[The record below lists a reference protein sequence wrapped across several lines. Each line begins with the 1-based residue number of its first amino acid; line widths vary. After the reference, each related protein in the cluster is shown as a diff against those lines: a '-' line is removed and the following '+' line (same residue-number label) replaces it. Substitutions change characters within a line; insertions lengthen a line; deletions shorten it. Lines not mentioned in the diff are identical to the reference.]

1 MDSSAPSQPNQQ
13 TSLEQSKNPA
23 SKTSEEQTKAQDV
36 SSTSQPPIDHRS
48 QHDMPSTN
56 GEEATSSSLGHG
68 DTGSLK
74 EKDIPGSDAQNYSDD
89 PNTEGEQMR
98 APGEGDV
105 ANAVMGGMGKAGGS
119 GEQESLMENI
129 GAKMEAHKQA
139 LHERGE
145 KTGAEIEEEKNEDWT
160 GKKNNVDLRRALGGR
175 GMAVVEAPEN

>member
-1 MDSSAPSQPNQQ
+1 MDPSAPSQPNQQ

-23 SKTSEEQTKAQDV
+23 SKTSEEQTKAQDA
-36 SSTSQPPIDHRS
+36 SSTSQPPTDYRS

-56 GEEATSSSLGHG
+56 GEEATVSSLGHG
-68 DTGSLK
+68 DTDSLK
-74 EKDIPGSDAQNYSDD
+74 EKDTPGPDAQNHPDD
-89 PNTEGEQMR
+89 PNMEGEQMR

-105 ANAVMGGMGKAGGS
+105 ANAVMGGTSKTGS
-119 GEQESLMENI
+119 GAELESLMENI
-129 GAKMEAHKQA
+129 DAKTEAHKQA
-139 LHERGE
+139 FHERGE